1 MEEYICHY
9 FRYIV
14 TLEMVHQ
21 HHYIKMA
28 LVFLWEAA
36 KWFRE
41 NLIYQIYDFKRLATW
56 VRPGKHLLSFSN
68 ADLGKKFEKW
78 IEMY

>member
-21 HHYIKMA
+21 HHYIIKMA

-36 KWFRE
+36 KWFIV
-41 NLIYQIYDFKRLATW
+41 NLIYQMYDFERLATW
-56 VRPGKHLLSFSN
+56 V
-68 ADLGKKFEKW
+68 
-78 IEMY
+78 